1 MRTIRITIE
10 IMTSPIA
17 PRPPKI
23 APQHAP
29 PGAPQMETSKAKATP
44 PALNSAELFAAGDTV
59 IIVHN
64 DEHYCLRRTRQNRLI
79 LTK

>member
-1 MRTIRITIE
+1 
-10 IMTSPIA
+10 
-17 PRPPKI
+17 
-23 APQHAP
+23 
-29 PGAPQMETSKAKATP
+29 MEAEKAKATP